1 MRKVFNRADDQSH
14 HGDKMVSEERERSKT
29 KLVNMFSIVAMAATS
44 LFIVNG
50 VFFGTGNIG
59 FEFFVLGMM
68 CLPLL
73 LNSMRYYS
81 FARLALVLAINIIL
95 TITLFLPE
103 YGYSIKFGV
112 IIPVA
117 LGGWFFYGQNL
128 TKLLISYGSSF
139 GFLFLSFLIGF
150 SDLQG
155 IADQD
160 KAAMFY
166 ELAYYGAIVTGMVL
180 FQMYSIETML
190 ATEKK
195 LKVRLRYEQGIS
207 GFTTALLHEN
217 EEDFQNGLTFLLLAS
232 GASRVY
238 IFENKTNT
246 NAEVVT
252 SQIYEACRPGVKP
265 QLDNPLLKDFSYA
278 EAGFGRW
285 LECFEKNEYIM
296 GNVSDFPP
304 EEQGVLAVQGIKS
317 ILVLPYR
324 IGGKWAGV
332 IGFDQVDKPRN
343 WNKLDI
349 NLLSTVTNITGIYF
363 ENLRQKEQLQEN
375 NKQLHGLNNTK
386 DKLFSIIAHDLIN
399 PFHSLIGLSDL
410 LKSSLEEKD
419 YETCNDLAYHLSQTS
434 INTFRLLE
442 NLLTW
447 SRAQSGKIV
456 FTPALVDMN
465 ALLNH
470 VYELLKPMAANKKV
484 GLIMKIEAPVIM
496 KADASMIELVFRNLI
511 SNAIKFTPEGG
522 IVEIS
527 NRKPSL
533 QAHQFTIRDTG
544 IGIEAGQLE
553 TLLNDNKNESTQGTS
568 GEKGTGL
575 GLMLCKDFVQQHS
588 GTLSAESEPG
598 KGTSFLLTFPAT
610 DRA

>member
-1 MRKVFNRADDQSH
+1 MKKVFNSVHDHSQH
-14 HGDKMVSEERERSKT
+14 EGEMVSEERERSKT

-265 QLDNPLLKDFSYA
+265 QLDNPVLKDFSYA

-304 EEQGVLAVQGIKS
+304 EEQDVLAVQGIKS

-419 YETCNDLAYHLSQTS
+419 YDTCHDLAFHLSHTS

>member
-117 LGGWFFYGQNL
+117 LGGWFFYGQSL

>member
-1 MRKVFNRADDQSH
+1 MKKVFNSVHDHSQH
-14 HGDKMVSEERERSKT
+14 EGEMVSEERERSKT

-265 QLDNPLLKDFSYA
+265 QLDNPVLKDFSYA

-304 EEQGVLAVQGIKS
+304 EEQDVLAVQGIKS

-419 YETCNDLAYHLSQTS
+419 YDTCHDLAFHLSHTS

-544 IGIEAGQLE
+544 IGIEAGRLE